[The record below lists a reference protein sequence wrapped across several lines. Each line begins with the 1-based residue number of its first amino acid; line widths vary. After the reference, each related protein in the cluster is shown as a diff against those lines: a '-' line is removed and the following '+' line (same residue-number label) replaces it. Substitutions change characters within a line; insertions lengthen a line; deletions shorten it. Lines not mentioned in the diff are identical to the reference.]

1 MRSSS
6 WRRDRAA
13 SVAHAPAQAAATST
27 VAAALPSRFV
37 VGLVLGCVC
46 DGAGE

>member
-1 MRSSS
+1 MRSSRT
-6 WRRDRAA
+6 RRDGAA
-13 SVAHAPAQAAATST
+13 SAAHATAQPAATST